1 MSADYDLVIL
11 GGTLEG
17 RLAALSAVGYGA
29 RVALVEPPGVFAQR
43 QQVRYLRQG
52 LQQLAEGREQQAVA
66 EWFTRSDRPA
76 AADFGETFDPAF
88 DWGALVEWSAIASET
103 QMPVLS
109 AEALSVRGVD
119 VIFALPDQI
128 LSRPA
133 VIAADRALSS
143 RAVLAAFGTIP
154 RVSGPRVSG
163 PHVSEESRS
172 NPLITGLEPLLQA
185 EALPSDISIF
195 GDSFEA
201 IAWAQGLS
209 SLGVAVTLV
218 TDRFL
223 RHEGSEMRAVVRS
236 HLMAAGIQLINAANV
251 ESVSASAP
259 TAASTAASTS
269 APTASVVLPLGRQQ
283 AALSLPG
290 FVYQQRDRYRHID
303 IRISERPYLPVNSRL
318 QTAHP
323 RIFACGSL
331 VRGRNNALSLAKYE
345 TQIAVWNALFVP
357 LKRVDDSRLTRGSD
371 RFASAGVVPKFAKQG
386 RPPPKAYKI
395 WRAAVPNS
403 AELNQVSP
411 LPLYCQLICKHGR
424 LQSVALVGKG
434 AGELIEAIASMI
446 GQPIAALIKTSAPV
460 PPIANSLMD
469 VVRVAAEE
477 AVQASGKLAL
487 STRWQPGQWRRDW
500 AENWFNWRRSR

>member
-66 EWFTRSDRPA
+66 KWFTRSDRPA
-76 AADFGETFDPAF
+76 ATDFGSAFDSVFDSAF
-88 DWGALVEWSAIASET
+88 DWRALVEWSAIAAET
-103 QMPVLS
+103 QMPLIS
-109 AEALSVRGVD
+109 AAALSVSGVD
-119 VIFALPDQI
+119 VIFALPNQI

-133 VIAADRALSS
+133 VIAADRTLSS
-143 RAVLAAFGTIP
+143 RAILAAFGTVP
-154 RVSGPRVSG
+154 RVPEPHIAGPRVSG
-163 PHVSEESRS
+163 ESWS
-172 NPLITGLEPLLQA
+172 GPLTTGLEPLLQA
-185 EALPSDISIF
+185 EALPSDISIL

-209 SLGVAVTLV
+209 SLGANVTLV

-223 RHEGSEMRAVVRS
+223 RHEDSEMRAVVRS

-251 ESVSASAP
+251 DF
-259 TAASTAASTS
+259 ASTAAF
-269 APTASVVLPLGRQQ
+269 TASVVLPLGRQQ

-303 IRISERPYLPVNSRL
+303 IRIPERPYLPINSRL

-331 VRGRNNALSLAKYE
+331 VRGRNDALSLAKYE

-371 RFASAGVVPKFAKQG
+371 RFASAGVVPEFAKQG
-386 RPPPKAYKI
+386 RPPIKAYEI

-424 LQSVALVGKG
+424 LQSIALVGKG